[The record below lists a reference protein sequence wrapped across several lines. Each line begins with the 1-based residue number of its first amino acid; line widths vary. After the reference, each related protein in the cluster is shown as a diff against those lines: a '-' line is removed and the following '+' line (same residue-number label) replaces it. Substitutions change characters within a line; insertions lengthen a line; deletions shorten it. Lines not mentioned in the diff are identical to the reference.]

1 MDSPQT
7 VMTTRASAVA
17 KTSSSPPFL
26 MTFPTLGVADKF
38 LNFLPWNDL
47 YETKSIVMTHILS
60 LCVQFRFDPRF
71 LLTRIIEIW
80 DSFHMLDAVAMQLG
94 NAIVMWPLCKL
105 FS

>member
-17 KTSSSPPFL
+17 KTSSSPPLL
-26 MTFPTLGVADKF
+26 MKFPTLRVADKF

-60 LCVQFRFDPRF
+60 FCVQFRFDPRF

-80 DSFHMLDAVAMQLG
+80 DSFHMLDAVAM
-94 NAIVMWPLCKL
+94 PL
-105 FS
+105 